1 MQDFRNIEAWQL
13 CRPMVVD
20 VYKLTR
26 RFPREELFGLT
37 SQLRR
42 SANAIGAAIA
52 EAFGRS
58 TRTDCA
64 SRLQNSVSEA
74 NETLHHLIVALDLGY
89 ANASECEPL
98 EAQVMRIRHKVINL
112 ILRIRPVRKRRSA
125 VVRRAQRVGSSP
137 AP

>member
-20 VYKLTR
+20 VYRLTK

-42 SANAIGAAIA
+42 SASAIGAAIA

-58 TRTDCA
+58 TRADCA
-64 SRLQNSVSEA
+64 RCLQTAISEA
-74 NETLHHLIVALDLGY
+74 NEAIHHLITALDLGY
-89 ANASECEPL
+89 VNDAEYHQIET
-98 EAQVMRIRHKVINL
+98 QVTTIRHKAINL
-112 ILRIRPVRKRRSA
+112 VLR
-125 VVRRAQRVGSSP
+125 
-137 AP
+137 